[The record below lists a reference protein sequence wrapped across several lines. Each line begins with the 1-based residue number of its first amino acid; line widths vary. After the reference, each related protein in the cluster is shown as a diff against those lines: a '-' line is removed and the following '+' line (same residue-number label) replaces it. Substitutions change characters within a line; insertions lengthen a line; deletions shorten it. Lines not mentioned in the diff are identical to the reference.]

1 MVVLFCTAPFAAWIT
16 LHCGSPCTVDH
27 SLDCG
32 QKVVSAGESRV
43 VRPLVPSALPSVLL
57 SLSVEAPGLPGL
69 WKQTQSRAVLSKLL
83 PGMNSLGWG
92 FEGVPYGCLL
102 TSLRWD

>member
-16 LHCGSPCTVDH
+16 CTVTAPLH
-27 SLDCG
+27 SLDCA

-83 PGMNSLGWG
+83 PAMNSLGWG